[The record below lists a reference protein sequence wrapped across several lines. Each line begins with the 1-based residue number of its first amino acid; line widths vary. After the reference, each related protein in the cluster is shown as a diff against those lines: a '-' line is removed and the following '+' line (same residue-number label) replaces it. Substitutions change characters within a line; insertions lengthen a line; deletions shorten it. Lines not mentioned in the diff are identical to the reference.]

1 MLSTVMKSDD
11 RIRYATVC
19 DMEGKELG
27 TKIREGIKPL
37 LSDEEHKETLS
48 YAVNSMKARNKL
60 SPKLGKN
67 QYVFAVYDKLS
78 RLTMP
83 IGDKY
88 MLLITWGPEGATMDI
103 FKHIQKA
110 LQKT

>member
-1 MLSTVMKSDD
+1 MKSDD

-19 DMEGKELG
+19 DMGGKELG
-27 TKIREGIKPL
+27 MQIREGVKPIL
-37 LSDEEHKETLS
+37 NDEEHKETLTF
-48 YAVNSMKARNKL
+48 AVNHMKERSKL
-60 SPKLGKN
+60 SSKLGKT
-67 QYVFAVYDKLS
+67 QYVFAAYDNLD

-88 MLLITWGPEGATMDI
+88 MLLITWAPQGATLDI

-110 LQKT
+110 LQQT